1 MRRIKKAIRMT
12 LIVMMR
18 ITMGMNM
25 SLRVMMTTR
34 IRRRGITKKT

>member
-1 MRRIKKAIRMT
+1 MRRTKKAIRMT

-25 SLRVMMTTR
+25 SLRVMMTTG
-34 IRRRGITKKT
+34 IRRRGIRKKT